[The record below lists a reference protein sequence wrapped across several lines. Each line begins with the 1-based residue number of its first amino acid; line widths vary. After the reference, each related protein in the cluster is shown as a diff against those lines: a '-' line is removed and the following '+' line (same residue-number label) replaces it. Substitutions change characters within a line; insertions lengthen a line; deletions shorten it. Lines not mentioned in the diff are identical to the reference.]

1 MIDDHGVLWERLSQQ
16 AGFHTFALEGH
27 N

>member
-1 MIDDHGVLWERLSQQ
+1 MIDDHGVLWERLSQH